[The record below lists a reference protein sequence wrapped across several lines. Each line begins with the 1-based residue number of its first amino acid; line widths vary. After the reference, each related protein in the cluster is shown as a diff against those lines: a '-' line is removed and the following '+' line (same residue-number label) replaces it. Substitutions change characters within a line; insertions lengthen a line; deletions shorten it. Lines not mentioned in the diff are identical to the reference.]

1 MPEPIAAPADP
12 RALAAELACL
22 PEARRMSST
31 RGMEVRLVRW
41 GEAPSVMHELGRLRE
56 QTFRAAG
63 EGTGRAL
70 DLDPFDRWYDHLV
83 LWELVK
89 AGVGIG
95 VMQAEIGDAEPGVV
109 RALPGLPGFPFAM
122 WLTAHRELSTSR
134 RIRVVPV
141 QTATASRSGRASSS
155 R

>member
-83 LWELVK
+83 LWEPERCAVL
-89 AGVGIG
+89 
-95 VMQAEIGDAEPGVV
+95 DAVFNHGPVEA
-109 RALPGLPGFPFAM
+109 RDFPEDFA
-122 WLTAHRELSTSR
+122 T
-134 RIRVVPV
+134 IFDP
-141 QTATASRSGRASSS
+141 
-155 R
+155 